1 MNFVGKIVHYEPEE
15 PQIEN
20 LLFYQYGAKH
30 ISEQKRT
37 IDDLCFWIK
46 NTDVYGAE
54 NLKSLHIFFN
64 MTNFFRNM
72 PSLRK
77 TKLIIDADFGKA

>member
-1 MNFVGKIVHYEPEE
+1 MNQKSHKLKTYYSNSLAQNTFQNKKE
-15 PQIEN
+15 
-20 LLFYQYGAKH
+20 LLMTCVSELKTPMFM
-30 ISEQKRT
+30 EQKISNPFT
-37 IDDLCFWIK
+37 
-46 NTDVYGAE
+46 
-54 NLKSLHIFFN
+54 IFFN

>member
-1 MNFVGKIVHYEPEE
+1 MNQKSHKLKTYYSNSMAQNTFQNKKE
-15 PQIEN
+15 
-20 LLFYQYGAKH
+20 LLMTCD
-30 ISEQKRT
+30 SE
-37 IDDLCFWIK
+37 LK

>member
-1 MNFVGKIVHYEPEE
+1 MNQKSHKLKTYYSNSMAQNTFQNK
-15 PQIEN
+15 
-20 LLFYQYGAKH
+20 
-30 ISEQKRT
+30 KRT

>member
-1 MNFVGKIVHYEPEE
+1 MNQKSHKLKTYYSNSMAQNTFQNKKE
-15 PQIEN
+15 
-20 LLFYQYGAKH
+20 LLM
-30 ISEQKRT
+30 T
-37 IDDLCFWIK
+37 K